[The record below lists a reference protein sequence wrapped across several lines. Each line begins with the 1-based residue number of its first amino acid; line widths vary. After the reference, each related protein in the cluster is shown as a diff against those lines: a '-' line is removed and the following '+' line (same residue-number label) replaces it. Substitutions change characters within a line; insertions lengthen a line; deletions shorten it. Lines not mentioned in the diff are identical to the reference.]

1 MLIVGNDITLAGYF
15 NFTLIPAYGLA
26 IETFSANTILDCT
39 FSYTLAHPE
48 LRVKSIG
55 YQPLII
61 HTPYLDVS
69 GLKKGLISSLTGL
82 LLILLSIYIRIH
94 IVGHKGIYT

>member
-1 MLIVGNDITLAGYF
+1 LECKGEFTVPRGILKYKYF

-26 IETFSANTILDCT
+26 IETFSANTIIDCT

-61 HTPYLDVS
+61 HTPYLDVT
-69 GLKKGLISSLTGL
+69 GLKKGLMSSLTTESL
-82 LLILLSIYIRIH
+82 AL
-94 IVGHKGIYT
+94 